1 MISSGYK
8 VFRTYTRFTS
18 LKVRDALPGSVV
30 TVTCSRQAQGLP
42 VQEGQ
47 AVPPEGH
54 DR

>member
-30 TVTCSRQAQGLP
+30 TVTCDGKRKGCPFKKHKQYQ
-42 VQEGQ
+42 
-47 AVPPEGH
+47 PEGH